1 MKLSQVRGN
10 TWIAEGMELIP
21 FYKVDQHRVIL
32 LDTGLKQER
41 EELEASL
48 LQAGLTPAG
57 ILCSHAH
64 VDHCGSNAYF
74 QQKYRI
80 PVALTLP
87 EAGICTSM
95 LNIKCY
101 FVPSSPAS
109 VERDASHMLHTPD
122 VIIPPEDGPF
132 SFAGATFRIVH
143 TPGHSSGHIS
153 TITPDNVCYTADA
166 VLSRELMGSKL
177 PYNLSHAMA
186 ATSRE
191 KLRTLGCQ
199 AYIMAHRGVCSGEE
213 IGPLLDDNHALVQ
226 LRAGEILE
234 LVDRPMSSSQIT
246 LAVCQ
251 RYQLF
256 TRKPERSLR
265 FERNIRFFLEFL
277 VDEGMLEL
285 TCTRG
290 ALYYQRP
297 ARD

>member
-101 FVPSSPAS
+101 FVLLSPAS

-234 LVDRPMSSSQIT
+234 LVDRPMSSSQIA

-256 TRKPERSLR
+256 TRKPDRSLR

-290 ALYYQRP
+290 ALHYQRP
-297 ARD
+297 VRD

>member
-101 FVPSSPAS
+101 FVLLSPAS

-290 ALYYQRP
+290 ALHYQRP
-297 ARD
+297 VRD

>member
-21 FYKVDQHRVIL
+21 FYKVDQRRVIL

-74 QQKYRI
+74 QQKYHI

-101 FVPSSPAS
+101 FVLLSPAS

-234 LVDRPMSSSQIT
+234 LVDRPMSSSQIA

-297 ARD
+297 VRD

>member
-101 FVPSSPAS
+101 FVLLSPAS

-177 PYNLSHAMA
+177 PYNLCHAMA

>member
-101 FVPSSPAS
+101 FVLLSPAS

-234 LVDRPMSSSQIT
+234 LVDRPMSSSQIA

>member
-21 FYKVDQHRVIL
+21 FYKVDQRRVIL

-101 FVPSSPAS
+101 FVLLSPAS

>member
-101 FVPSSPAS
+101 FVPLSPAS

>member
-101 FVPSSPAS
+101 FVLLSPAS